1 MSDHKDHRTPEE
13 IEKDIQ
19 HSRERLDSTL
29 GELEERFSPQ
39 RLLNASYDY
48 LRHGGANE
56 FFTNLGT
63 TIKENPVPFLV
74 TGAGLGWLLT
84 AQRSGAQRDD
94 RHYANSEAYPHSG
107 PQGRFDSRM
116 NPPPMSQPFS
126 NRGDR
131 PTGEYAD
138 ALTGGAR
145 PAGLEGGA
153 PFDHPERSAFSHP
166 PAFDDSDRPDTG
178 FDQGA
183 GMNSGMKERVVGGA
197 RHMGHSASDAVH
209 HISERA
215 HHMGGNMRDTTSG
228 LYRSTQ
234 HGMHDAGQWARDAG
248 RHSSDF
254 IQEHPLVAGALGFAI
269 GAALGGLLPSTR
281 REDAYMGEYRD
292 RLMGEAAEMGHQQ
305 ADKMQH
311 SLHERTEKMK
321 NETDKDQQQKD
332 QHEKDSHQ
340 NEHQE
345 HDTRHTPS
353 DTDSEHMRYSD
364 EAMPGHNAASGQS
377 GNPGKQPTPHDKD
390 ESKKEH
396 GLADSDTPSG
406 NTQGD
411 DTLEPPK
418 R

>member
-13 IEKDIQ
+13 IEKEIH
-19 HSRERLDSTL
+19 HSRERLDTTL
-29 GELEERFSPQ
+29 SELEERFSPQ

-84 AQRSGAQRDD
+84 AQRNGSSG
-94 RHYANSEAYPHSG
+94 HSSMTGHFANSEAYPHSG
-107 PQGRFDSRM
+107 PEGRFDTRTHQGPGAAPVSNPIGRYARQSDDPM
-116 NPPPMSQPFS
+116 NPVGQAAGLDANAHP
-126 NRGDR
+126 DR
-131 PTGEYAD
+131 PG
-138 ALTGGAR
+138 
-145 PAGLEGGA
+145 P
-153 PFDHPERSAFSHP
+153 SAFSHP
-166 PAFDDSDRPDTG
+166 PATADVDDPRA
-178 FDQGA
+178 DQGKRP
-183 GMNSGMKERVVGGA
+183 GMKARMADSA
-197 RHMGHSASDAVH
+197 RHVSHSTSGAAHHLSD
-209 HISERA
+209 RA
-215 HHMGGNMRDTTSG
+215 HHLGGSMRDTSSH
-228 LYRSTQ
+228 LYHSTQ
-234 HGMHDAGQWARDAG
+234 HGMHDAGQWAKNAG
-248 RHSSDF
+248 RNSSDF

-292 RLMGEAAEMGHQQ
+292 RLMDEAAERGHEQ
-305 ADKMQH
+305 ADRVHH

-321 NETDKDQQQKD
+321 DDAHK
-332 QHEKDSHQ
+332 
-340 NEHQE
+340 NEHQQE

-353 DTDSEHMRYSD
+353 DTDGEHMRYSD
-364 EAMPGHNAASGQS
+364 EAMPGHNAASGLG
-377 GNPGKQPTPHDKD
+377 GNPGKKPTPHDKD
-390 ESKKEH
+390 AKHDQH
-396 GLADSDTPSG
+396 GLTDSSTPSG